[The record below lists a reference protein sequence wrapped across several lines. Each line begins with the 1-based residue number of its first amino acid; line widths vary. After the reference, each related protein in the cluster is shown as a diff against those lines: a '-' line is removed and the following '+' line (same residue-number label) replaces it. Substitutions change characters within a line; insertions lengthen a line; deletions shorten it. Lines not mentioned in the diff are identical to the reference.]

1 MSPPPDPPL
10 PPEPPSPSHPSRF
23 FTELLFE
30 FPESYSKFPLA
41 GYFTYGTVN
50 FHVTVSIH
58 LPFPWA
64 MSEQKARCA
73 HGHSG
78 KGFPAHCWSS
88 ALLWQACFP
97 TTASGP
103 RTSSLQESGLCWA
116 EGHLKQAR
124 CPIWGPVKRRAAF
137 GCPHTLSKA
146 SSGRGAAIF
155 QGAQTLVSPGNLHPC
170 SW

>member
-1 MSPPPDPPL
+1 M
-10 PPEPPSPSHPSRF
+10 
-23 FTELLFE
+23 
-30 FPESYSKFPLA
+30 A
-41 GYFTYGTVN
+41 IYFTYGTVN

-73 HGHSG
+73 RGHSG
-78 KGFPAHCWSS
+78 KGFPAHPWSS

-146 SSGRGAAIF
+146 NSGRGAAIF
-155 QGAQTLVSPGNLHPC
+155 RGAQMLVSAGNLHPG
-170 SW
+170 SWWSRGAAERTPWARPTGARSLQHRPL